1 MRALFVKGRRGRSG
15 RGRSGRLRA
24 GWCAAL
30 LLDAV
35 LGGAQVASPPLGP
48 APAAQQPA
56 VVAVPPITH
65 LAAQPTAAPETHAAE
80 ERARSTAR
88 LEPTGVTPSFLGFL
102 GPFRRPHVPELFP
115 GAPARLNALVRD
127 DRLYLTL
134 HDAIALA
141 VENNLD
147 VEIERD
153 NLVLADADLL
163 RAKGGGSLRGIDYS
177 IQEPPNGVG
186 GPGSPLLAAAATNS
200 NPVAPALT
208 DLTSLNSTGQ
218 AVTNL
223 SGTGGSASYATGPT
237 VPLFDPN
244 FILTAGYLRRSNTVS
259 LVSTSA
265 AGGGSGAGAGGSG
278 TGMTEP
284 VPPLDF
290 VALNAAY
297 VQGFSSGAQL
307 SAVANNDPQV
317 IYATTSEL
325 NPFYSPSTSVT
336 LTQPLLRGR
345 GRGVNLRYVRIAN
358 ANRNVSRL
366 LFEQQVLELIY
377 GVSRIY
383 FDLVSLGE
391 NVTVK
396 QEALRAAEKLRQD
409 DANQVIE
416 GTLAPI
422 ELTRVAALVSSSQ
435 FDLAQA
441 QGLYRQEEV
450 ILRNLLVRTNS
461 PVFAALFSEIV
472 PTDRIVVPDLLEL
485 PPVADLVAE
494 GLATRPDVAQSELQ
508 VQAGRISVAASRNQ
522 VLPQLNVYANYQGR
536 GSSEV
541 AYDPLGTPGT
551 ALVTPPTNL
560 ATGGLRTSTIYQAGV
575 QLTLPLRNRVA
586 ASDAA
591 RDAIQLRQV
600 QARSEKLSEQ
610 VRQDIENAVIAVQTA
625 FAAYKAAVASR
636 SYQEQLLETE
646 RDRLEV
652 GASTNLSIVQD
663 EAYVAQARSTE
674 IAARSNWAKAQVEL
688 DRDIGD
694 LLGKNHISL
703 EDAIQGAL
711 P

>member
-1 MRALFVKGRRGRSG
+1 MRMTVRPLRRGSFGRR
-15 RGRSGRLRA
+15 RGLS
-24 GWCAAL
+24 CVAL
-30 LLDAV
+30 LL
-35 LGGAQVASPPLGP
+35 LRGATASAQIA
-48 APAAQQPA
+48 APASGPPPPTPEPA
-56 VVAVPPITH
+56 VVAAPPITH
-65 LAAQPTAAPETHAAE
+65 LAAPLPRPDTHQAE
-80 ERARSTAR
+80 ETARSTAR
-88 LEPTGVTPSFLGFL
+88 LQPMGVTPSFLGFL

-115 GAPARLNALVRD
+115 GSPARLNGLVRD
-127 DRLYLTL
+127 DKLYLSL

-147 VEIERD
+147 VEVERD
-153 NLVLADADLL
+153 NLLLADTDLL
-163 RAKGGGSLRGIDYS
+163 RAKGGGSLRGIDYTV
-177 IQEPPNGVG
+177 QEPPNGVG
-186 GPGSPLLAAAATNS
+186 GPGSPLLAAAATSS

-208 DLTSLNSTGQ
+208 DLTSLNSTTQ
-218 AVTNL
+218 VQTNL
-223 SGTGGSASYATGPT
+223 SGTGTVGTYATGPA

-244 FILTAGYLRRSNTVS
+244 FILTSGYLRRSNTVS
-259 LVSTSA
+259 LVSTTTTGTGS
-265 AGGGSGAGAGGSG
+265 GTSGAGGNGSG
-278 TGMTEP
+278 TTDE
-284 VPPLDF
+284 VAPLDYI
-290 VALNAAY
+290 ALNAAY
-297 VQGFSSGAQL
+297 LQGFSSGAQL
-307 SAVANNDPQV
+307 EAIVNNDAQV
-317 IYATTSEL
+317 IYSTTSEL

-336 LTQPLLRGR
+336 LTQPLLRGA
-345 GRGVNLRYVRIAN
+345 GRAVNLRYVRIAN
-358 ANRNVSRL
+358 VNRNVSRL

-391 NVTVK
+391 NVSVK

-461 PVFAALFSEIV
+461 PVFSARFSEVV

-485 PPVADLVAE
+485 PPVADLIAE
-494 GLATRPDVAQSELQ
+494 GLAKRPDVAQSDLQ
-508 VQAGRISVAASRNQ
+508 VKAGQISVAASRNQ

-536 GSSEV
+536 GSSE
-541 AYDPLGTPGT
+541 ATYEQLGSPGT
-551 ALVTPPTNL
+551 ALPTTPVNL
-560 ATGGLRTSTIYQAGV
+560 ATGGLRTSTIYQAGI

-591 RDAIQLRQV
+591 RDAVQLRQV
-600 QARSEKLSEQ
+600 EARTEKLAEQ
-610 VRQDIENAVIAVQTA
+610 VREDVENAVIALQTA

-646 RDRLEV
+646 RDRLQV
-652 GASTNLSIVQD
+652 GQSTNLSIVQD

-688 DRDIGD
+688 DRDVGD
-694 LLGKNHISL
+694 LLDKNHVQL
-703 EDAIQGAL
+703 DDAIQGSL

>member
-1 MRALFVKGRRGRSG
+1 MRAALVLLRLGGSP
-15 RGRSGRLRA
+15 RLRA
-24 GWCAAL
+24 VGCGAL
-30 LLDAV
+30 LLRTV
-35 LGGAQVASPPLGP
+35 LLGAQIASPPSGP
-48 APAAQQPA
+48 APSQQPA
-56 VVAVPPITH
+56 VVPAPPITH
-65 LAAQPTAAPETHAAE
+65 LAAPPSGPDTHVSE
-80 ERARSTAR
+80 ESARATAR
-88 LEPTGVTPSFLGFL
+88 LQPTGVTPSFLGFL

-127 DRLYLTL
+127 DKLYLTL

-147 VEIERD
+147 VEVERD
-153 NLVLADADLL
+153 NLLLADADLL
-163 RAKGGGSLRGIDYS
+163 RARGGGSLRGIDYT

-186 GPGSPLLAAAATNS
+186 GPGSPLLAAAATGS

-208 DLTSLNSTGQ
+208 DLTSLNATGQ

-223 SGTGGSASYATGPT
+223 AGTGSTASYATGPT

-259 LVSTSA
+259 LVSTSGA
-265 AGGGSGAGAGGSG
+265 SGGTGAGAGGSG
-278 TGMTEP
+278 TGTTEP
-284 VPPLDF
+284 VPPLNF
-290 VALNAAY
+290 IAANAAY
-297 VQGFSSGAQL
+297 LQGFSSGAQL
-307 SAVANNDPQV
+307 SAVVNNDPQV

-345 GRGVNLRYVRIAN
+345 GRAVNLRYVRIAN
-358 ANRNVSRL
+358 VNRNVSRL

-461 PVFAALFSEIV
+461 PVFSALFSEIV
-472 PTDRIVVPDLLEL
+472 ATDRIVVPDLLEL
-485 PPVADLVAE
+485 PPVADLIAQ
-494 GLATRPDVAQSELQ
+494 GLAKRPDVAQSDLQ
-508 VQAGRISVAASRNQ
+508 VKAGQISVAASRNQ

-591 RDAIQLRQV
+591 RDTIQLRQV
-600 QARSEKLSEQ
+600 EARSEKLSEQ

-646 RDRLEV
+646 RDRLQV
-652 GASTNLSIVQD
+652 GQSTNLSIVQD

-688 DRDIGD
+688 DRDIGV
-694 LLGKNHISL
+694 LLEKNHISL
-703 EDAIQGAL
+703 DDAIQGSL
-711 P
+711 R

>member
-1 MRALFVKGRRGRSG
+1 MRFAVRRTRKVQFRRRRGMS
-15 RGRSGRLRA
+15 
-24 GWCAAL
+24 CVAL
-30 LLDAV
+30 LLLRGAD
-35 LGGAQVASPPLGP
+35 GGAQIASPASGP
-48 APAAQQPA
+48 APPTPEPA
-56 VVAVPPITH
+56 VVAAPPITH
-65 LAAQPTAAPETHAAE
+65 LAAPLPRPDTHRAE
-80 ERARSTAR
+80 EDARSTGR
-88 LEPTGVTPSFLGFL
+88 LLPTGMTPSVLGFL
-102 GPFRRPHVPELFP
+102 GPLRRPHVPELFP
-115 GAPARLNALVRD
+115 GSPARLNALVRD
-127 DRLYLTL
+127 DKLYLSL

-147 VEIERD
+147 VEVERD
-153 NLVLADADLL
+153 NLLLADTDLL
-163 RAKGGGSLRGIDYS
+163 RAKGGGSLRGIDYT

-186 GPGSPLLAAAATNS
+186 GPGSPLLAAAATSS

-208 DLTSLNSTGQ
+208 DLTSLNSTTQ
-218 AVTNL
+218 AQTNL
-223 SGTGGSASYATGPT
+223 SGTGTVWTYATGPL

-244 FILTAGYLRRSNTVS
+244 FILTSGYLRRSNTVS
-259 LVSTSA
+259 LVSTTTT
-265 AGGGSGAGAGGSG
+265 GTGSG
-278 TGMTEP
+278 TSGTGGNGSGTTDE
-284 VPPLDF
+284 VAPLDYL
-290 VALNAAY
+290 ALNAAY
-297 VQGFSSGAQL
+297 LQGFSSGAQL
-307 SAVANNDPQV
+307 EAIVNNDPQV
-317 IYATTSEL
+317 IYSTTSEL

-336 LTQPLLRGR
+336 LTQPLLRGA
-345 GRGVNLRYVRIAN
+345 GRAVNLRYVRIAN
-358 ANRNVSRL
+358 VNRNVSRL

-391 NVTVK
+391 NVSVK

-461 PVFAALFSEIV
+461 PVFTARFSEV
-472 PTDRIVVPDLLEL
+472 GPTDRIVVPDLLEL
-485 PPVADLVAE
+485 PPVADLIAE
-494 GLATRPDVAQSELQ
+494 GLAKRPDVAQSDLQ
-508 VQAGRISVAASRNQ
+508 VKAGQISVAASRNE

-541 AYDPLGTPGT
+541 SYEQLGSTGT
-551 ALVTPPTNL
+551 ALPTAPVNL
-560 ATGGLRTSTIYQAGV
+560 ATGGLRTSTIYQAGI

-591 RDAIQLRQV
+591 RDAVQLRQV
-600 QARSEKLSEQ
+600 EARTEKLAEQ
-610 VRQDIENAVIAVQTA
+610 VREDVENAVIALQTA

-646 RDRLEV
+646 RDRLQV
-652 GASTNLSIVQD
+652 GQSTNLSIVQD

-688 DRDIGD
+688 DRDVGD
-694 LLGKNHISL
+694 LLDKNHVQL
-703 EDAIQGAL
+703 DDAIQGSL